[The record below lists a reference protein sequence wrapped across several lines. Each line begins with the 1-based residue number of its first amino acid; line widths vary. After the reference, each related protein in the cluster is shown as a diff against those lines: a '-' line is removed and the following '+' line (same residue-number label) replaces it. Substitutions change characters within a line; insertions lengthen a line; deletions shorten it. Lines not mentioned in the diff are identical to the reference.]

1 MKLSKSVSVH
11 HRLRHVR
18 TRLITPTPCSTQESA
33 LLLLSRVAR
42 SSPPTREDA
51 GQALFTSDWQND
63 SLRMSPG
70 NATALR
76 PGNNWVA
83 STSWSTTRGA
93 SKVTIRSSTSR
104 PSSSTGHS
112 HQPVRDVLDYK
123 GRDSAHAAGL
133 RHHQHQF
140 GERVRAIREPA
151 RLRADKSGNCELHE
165 RAREADDQAR
175 HSRQRRGTR
184 SVLDSAAGHPADR
197 RRKTCRSSGS
207 RCRWVALGS
216 PPKLHR
222 FTWNSHPRRR
232 AT

>member
-1 MKLSKSVSVH
+1 MRARRCSQVTGRTTHCECRPVT
-11 HRLRHVR
+11 RPPCVPATTGWPRH
-18 TRLITPTPCSTQESA
+18 P
-33 LLLLSRVAR
+33 
-42 SSPPTREDA
+42 
-51 GQALFTSDWQND
+51 GQQ
-63 SLRMSPG
+63 
-70 NATALR
+70 
-76 PGNNWVA
+76 
-83 STSWSTTRGA
+83 RGA
-93 SKVTIRSSTSR
+93 PAKSR
-104 PSSSTGHS
+104 FDPRHHDRAVRLDIA

-140 GERVRAIREPA
+140 GERVRAVREPA